1 MVQDVSAGASVV
13 MTTNG
18 DMVKFAGG
26 VRTRHPIGSAN
37 QILQVKSSLPS
48 WETISFPDS
57 VLTTQGDTLYEG
69 ASGLARLAAGTSGY
83 FLKTQGAS
91 ANPVWAEVAG
101 GASASDNITVDGV
114 TLTLGEWLELGI

>member
-1 MVQDVSAGASVV
+1 MVQDVGAGASVV

-18 DMVKFAGG
+18 AMVQFKSG
-26 VRTRHPIGSAN
+26 VRDRLAIGSAN
-37 QILQVKSSLPS
+37 EILQVKSSLPS